1 MADNDKKTGNAM
13 HKVAITGTGVF
24 TPEEVIT
31 NAELVASYNEYAH
44 RQNTLHAEAIA
55 AGEREPMA
63 MSSEEF
69 IVKASGIERR
79 HVMNKFGILDPGI
92 MHPVLPERA
101 DEELSI
107 MAEIAVKAADEAMKK
122 AGVSAPDIDAVICAA
137 SNHERAY
144 PAIAI
149 EVQQALG
156 IKGFAFDMNV
166 ACSSATFGIQ
176 AAADMIRSGSA
187 RAILMVNPEI
197 TSGHQEWRDR
207 DCHFIFG
214 DVCTAV
220 VLQRAQDATS
230 ANAYEIVATR
240 CLTEFSN
247 NIRNN
252 NGFLRRTH
260 EGHMAD
266 RRDMQF
272 RQEGRK
278 VFKQVVPMVAELMT
292 SHLVDSGLEPGDL
305 SRLWLHQANKAMN
318 DLIGER
324 VLGREPSRE
333 EQPNVL
339 QEYANTSSAGSI
351 IAFSQFSDDLP
362 SGSYGVI
369 CSFGAGYSAGSVIVR
384 KM

>member
-1 MADNDKKTGNAM
+1 M
-13 HKVAITGTGVF
+13 HRVAISGTGIF
-24 TPEEVIT
+24 TPEEIIT

-44 RQNTLHAEAIA
+44 RQNMLHADAIE
-55 AGEREPMA
+55 AGEREPMP
-63 MSSEEF
+63 MSAEEF

-79 HVMNKFGILDPGI
+79 HVMSKFGILDPGI

-101 DEELSI
+101 EEELSL
-107 MAEIAVKAADEAMKK
+107 MAEISVKAADEAMKK
-122 AGVSAPDIDAVICAA
+122 AGLTAADIDAVICAA
-137 SNHERAY
+137 SNHERPY

-176 AAADMIRSGSA
+176 LAADMIRTGSV
-187 RAILMVNPEI
+187 RAVLMVNPEI

-220 VLQRAQDATS
+220 VLQRADEVKS
-230 ANAYEIVATR
+230 DNAYEVLATR

-252 NGFLRRTH
+252 NGFLRRTR

-272 RQEGRK
+272 HQEGRK
-278 VFKQVVPMVAELMT
+278 VFKQVVPMVAELMLG
-292 SHLVDSGLEPGDL
+292 HLADQGIEPQSL
-305 SRLWLHQANKAMN
+305 SRMWLHQANKGMN
-318 DLIGER
+318 DLIGSR
-324 VLGREPSRE
+324 VLGREPTRQ

-339 QEYANTSSAGSI
+339 QDYANTSSAGSI
-351 IAFSQFSDDLP
+351 IAFSKYSDDLP
-362 SGSYGVI
+362 SGSLGMI
-369 CSFGAGYSAGSVIVR
+369 CSFGAGYSAGSVIVQ
-384 KM
+384 KL